1 MALVILDFSKPAA
14 VNKIHKDIIPP
25 IKIENTVSK
34 PASFKSFF
42 ESHFSLTKAA
52 CRNILY
58 GTTVVPIKPAMI
70 RRLPSGIL
78 KKLEGDINSPKSTP
92 TKKTVNMNEILI
104 IRTREIKI
112 LSKNLLFPK
121 KIIKNAI
128 NPVKIT

>member
-1 MALVILDFSKPAA
+1 
-14 VNKIHKDIIPP
+14 
-25 IKIENTVSK
+25 
-34 PASFKSFF
+34 
-42 ESHFSLTKAA
+42 
-52 CRNILY
+52 
-58 GTTVVPIKPAMI
+58 MI
-70 RRLPSGIL
+70 SRLPSGIL

-104 IRTREIKI
+104 TSTREIKI